1 MDITDLIDESK
12 IWVARSFLDDNLV
25 EVTHSDMNKTEY
37 TLDEYIEEIEH
48 MLYFTKPEYGKHT
61 IKNYILSILA
71 TFTFFDAW
79 LINLLNADAHK
90 VATLVLTTGTIASL
104 CYLTVYQDEKAI
116 LDQLKEYKSID
127 IRIAKG
133 EELLE
138 EAREKKKKGK
148 SFI

>member
-1 MDITDLIDESK
+1 MRAQDFIDESK
-12 IWVARSFLDDNLV
+12 TWES
-25 EVTHSDMNKTEY
+25 Y
-37 TLDEYIEEIEH
+37 EYIEEIEH

-61 IKNYILSILA
+61 IKNYILAILA
-71 TFTFFDAW
+71 TFTSFDAW